1 VQAAEARAGVAAV
14 RAAEVE
20 VRAAEVG
27 RRRAVEAAG
36 TARWAPH
43 PEAVAVRGVV
53 RWALRAD
60 QGAESVASRGRAAGA
75 AGAAGAPCRANQAAR
90 GAAAAS
96 SPAQFCLIGVTWR
109 VNVGFGQTSSAVR
122 GIQSGMAATICSGV
136 KGMVRT
142 RTPMAS

>member
-14 RAAEVE
+14 RAAEVEVE

-43 PEAVAVRGVV
+43 PEAVAVSGVF
-53 RWALRAD
+53 RWAPRAD
-60 QGAESVASRGRAAGA
+60 QGAESVASRGRAAGF
-75 AGAAGAPCRANQAAR
+75 PCRASQAAL
-90 GAAAAS
+90 GVAAAS

>member
-1 VQAAEARAGVAAV
+1 VQAAEARAGEAAV
-14 RAAEVE
+14 LAAEAAVL
-20 VRAAEVG
+20 AAEVG

-53 RWALRAD
+53 RWAPRAD
-60 QGAESVASRGRAAGA
+60 QGAESVASQGRAAGA
-75 AGAAGAPCRANQAAR
+75 AGSPCRANQAAR
-90 GAAAAS
+90 EVAAAS

-122 GIQSGMAATICSGV
+122 AIQSGIAATICSEV
-136 KGMVRT
+136 KGMART

>member
-1 VQAAEARAGVAAV
+1 VQAAEAREVEV
-14 RAAEVE
+14 RAAGVE

-43 PEAVAVRGVV
+43 PEAVAVSGVV
-53 RWALRAD
+53 RWAPRAD
-60 QGAESVASRGRAAGA
+60 QGVESVASRGRAAGA
-75 AGAAGAPCRANQAAR
+75 AGSPYRANQAAQ
-90 GAAAAS
+90 GVAAAS
-96 SPAQFCLIGVTWR
+96 SPAQFCLIGMTWR
-109 VNVGFGQTSSAVR
+109 FDVGFGQVSSAVS

>member
-14 RAAEVE
+14 RAAEVEVE

-75 AGAAGAPCRANQAAR
+75 AGSPCRANQAAR

>member
-14 RAAEVE
+14 LAAEVQVD

-43 PEAVAVRGVV
+43 PEAVAVSGVV
-53 RWALRAD
+53 RWAPRAD

-75 AGAAGAPCRANQAAR
+75 AGFPCRASQAAL
-90 GAAAAS
+90 GVAAAS

-109 VNVGFGQTSSAVR
+109 VNAGFGQTSSAVR